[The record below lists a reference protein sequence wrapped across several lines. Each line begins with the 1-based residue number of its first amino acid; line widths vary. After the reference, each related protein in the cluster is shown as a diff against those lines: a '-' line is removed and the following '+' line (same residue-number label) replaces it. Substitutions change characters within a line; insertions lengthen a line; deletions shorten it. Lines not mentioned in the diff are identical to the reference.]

1 MFYIYLSIYFFFGS
15 IKDEILKKN
24 KSKFLIFLLIFLFCF
39 TYQMGTDWL
48 SYQNYYENIF
58 VNTDWEDL
66 LLKNARI
73 ERGYVLLNIF
83 FYKLGFNYEIFS
95 GLVLSVCT
103 YITLKYIQEK
113 SKNKYLAFY
122 VFFIYMFN
130 AALLEPLMR
139 QVIALTIFIVSLK
152 YLEKKKFLKYVF
164 FIFLAAQ
171 FHRTAYLLLP
181 LYFINYIKFSVK
193 KVIVIILLFKLLLNT
208 MIDIVIYIFPKY
220 MEYLTAKRYA
230 PKELTITTIIMCI
243 YHIFIIF
250 YIYKNSDKKKNY
262 ILKFACIYVI
272 LSSIVVYFPIINRL
286 NLYFAPFIAISL
298 SYVTE
303 FYFLNKKISESIE
316 KKLVVIISIF
326 FISATMFYRR
336 ITVGGDLVSLAYL
349 NYKNYIIE
357 FIKGD
362 LKNDF
367 SEKKSF
373 YENQV
378 KKIMEKE
385 DQE

>member
-66 LLKNARI
+66 LLKNVRI

-208 MIDIVIYIFPKY
+208 MIDIAIYIFPKY

-230 PKELTITTIIMCI
+230 PKELTITTIIMCV

-250 YIYKNSDKKKNY
+250 YIYKNSDRKRNY
-262 ILKFACIYVI
+262 ILNFACIYVI

-286 NLYFAPFIAISL
+286 NLYFAPFIAIAL
-298 SYVTE
+298 SYIAE
-303 FYFLNKKISESIE
+303 FYFLNEKISESIE

-326 FISATMFYRR
+326 LISTTMFYRR